1 MQESVE
7 FSNTPTLL
15 KERNE
20 FKNPAKKPKSPN
32 MGEIRIGMSGWT
44 HDCWRN
50 TFYPKEITRK
60 KELEYASRQVSSIE
74 INGTF
79 YALQKPHTYQKWH
92 DETPE
97 DFIFAV
103 KAPQFIT
110 HVLRLKEVEEPLS
123 TFMASGLLCLKQKLG
138 PILWQFPPY
147 MTLKDDRF
155 EIFAKLLPHFQY
167 EAAELSRNHS
177 ARIKDHAWTEAA
189 GNFKMRHAFE
199 FRHPSFMNPDFI
211 EMLRSYNVAV
221 VFADSGKTSP
231 YCEDLTADFVYL
243 RMHGAALAYKK
254 GYTLPALKRLTQKI
268 DLWASGK
275 QPKDAQLV
283 SQGKPFPGT
292 KDIFVYFDNDVTET
306 SPFDALRLQK
316 LRAHVSQLKKAA

>member
-1 MQESVE
+1 
-7 FSNTPTLL
+7 
-15 KERNE
+15 
-20 FKNPAKKPKSPN
+20 
-32 MGEIRIGMSGWT
+32 MGELRIGMSGWT
-44 HDCWRN
+44 HDCWRGD
-50 TFYPKEITRK
+50 FYPKEITRK
-60 KELEYASRQVSSIE
+60 KELEYASRQVTSIE

-79 YALQKPHTYQKWH
+79 YALQKPHTFKKWH

-97 DFIFAV
+97 HFIFAV

-123 TFMASGLLCLKQKLG
+123 TFLASGLLCLKQKLG

-155 EIFAKLLPHFQY
+155 EIFAKQLPHAQY
-167 EAAELSRNHS
+167 HAAELAKNHS
-177 ARIKDHAWTEAA
+177 ARIKDHAWTAAA
-189 GNFKMRHAFE
+189 GDFKMRHAFE

-231 YCEDLTADFVYL
+231 YCEDLTSDFVYL

-254 GYTLPALKRLTQKI
+254 GYTQPVLKRLIEKI
-268 DLWASGK
+268 DLWSAGK
-275 QPKDAQLV
+275 QPKDAQTV
-283 SQGKPFPGT
+283 SKGKPYPGK

-306 SPFDALRLQK
+306 SPHDAVRLLK
-316 LRAHVSQLKKAA
+316 LISTGHAKKAA